1 MKSFFNL
8 FKRREK
14 TEKKVESTYMLSDS
28 ERRLILANRFQELEN
43 NLVEQDK
50 WYPTINVAIELLKI
64 ACNERDLLNRPVNEY
79 PAITF
84 ASGFTNVNHI
94 FNWTNTIIDAIKQ
107 RDIIPSE
114 ITLIQYHRKRNSLT
128 NFLTTDTNK
137 RYPLEAF
144 TVNLL
149 CELTMIKQVL
159 DDVSDPIYKD
169 RVSANLYN
177 LWFDICAVATTICD
191 VEVYREQ

>member
-8 FKRREK
+8 FKRQEK

-64 ACNERDLLNRPVNEY
+64 ACGERDLLNRPVNEY

-94 FNWTNTIIDAIKQ
+94 FNWTNTIIEAIKQ

-114 ITLIQYHRKRNSLT
+114 ITLIQYHRKRNNLI
-128 NFLTTDTNK
+128 NFLTTDTDK

-144 TVNLL
+144 AINLL
-149 CELTMIKQVL
+149 CELTIIKQVL
-159 DDVSDPIYKD
+159 DDVSDPIYRD

-177 LWFDICAVATTICD
+177 LWFDICAVTTTICD